1 MSAVIMRNALLRVAL
16 LIIMLFGIYKLVRWF
31 VAV

>member
-16 LIIMLFGIYKLVRWF
+16 LVTLLFGIYKFVRWF